1 VLTGNPLTGYGISN
15 LELLL
20 LLLGLLA
27 VVGVA
32 FGLLWRRWHQEV
44 RRSELAL
51 VAAQQRAERL
61 HHEVEQ
67 ARARYDPA
75 EIKRLLEQS
84 QAEIA
89 HRFGSRLF
97 DIAERC
103 RETERRVRPDQPDV
117 RIAINGMAAV
127 ALEML
132 HASRVSV
139 GIAGLSHRMPVWE
152 TLRPRRVLEGLIKDL
167 LHYAE
172 SRSVRILTDYGI
184 VCPILTDRVWLY
196 DLCEVVIHNA
206 IKYSPEFTGVVRI
219 ALRPDDSG
227 ERIII
232 DAQDNGPGIK
242 PEDQGRIFAL
252 YARGDG
258 QRAPG
263 GGLGLAYAKA
273 LATKSGGELLLVE
286 SRPNE
291 GSLFRIILPC
301 AGPAEASRP
310 DGAGEGDAT

>member
-1 VLTGNPLTGYGISN
+1 VLTGGPLTSYGISN

-20 LLLGLLA
+20 LLLGLLS
-27 VVGVA
+27 VLGVA
-32 FGLLWRRWHQEV
+32 FGLLWRRWRKEV
-44 RRSELAL
+44 LRSELAL

-61 HHEVEQ
+61 HHEVVQ

-75 EIKRLLEQS
+75 EFKRLLEQS

-103 RETERRVRPDQPDV
+103 REIERRVPPDQPDV
-117 RIAINGMAAV
+117 RIAINGIAAQ
-127 ALEML
+127 ALEL
-132 HASRVSV
+132 FHQSRVFV
-139 GIAGLSHRMPVWE
+139 GSASLAHRKPVWE
-152 TLRPRRVLEGLIKDL
+152 TLRVRNVLEGVIKEL

-172 SRSVRILTDYGI
+172 TRSLCILTDYGLMSPI
-184 VCPILTDRVWLY
+184 VTDRVWLH
-196 DLCEVVIHNA
+196 DLCEVLIQNA
-206 IKYSPEFTGVVRI
+206 IKYSPEFTGIARI
-219 ALRPDDSG
+219 ALRPDECG

-232 DAQDNGPGIK
+232 DVQDNGPGIK
-242 PEDQGRIFAL
+242 PEDQTRIFEP

-263 GGLGLAYAKA
+263 GGLGLAYARE
-273 LATKSGGELLLVE
+273 LAAKLGGELLLVE
-286 SRPNE
+286 SQPNG

-301 AGPAEASRP
+301 GGPAEASGP
-310 DGAGEGDAT
+310 DRAEEGEAT